1 MFAMHVG
8 VCVLCVSVTLTH
20 NRTSTRDTSDK
31 HVWAKHGD
39 GWGGVGL
46 VGWVGGLGGFGGF
59 GGFVGFV
66 VFDGAI
72 GAGLDRD
79 RESFVSSTTV
89 ICSAPCL
96 VRSLEDCTGVLGE
109 LLWVCVSVL
118 L

>member
-1 MFAMHVG
+1 MGLAG
-8 VCVLCVSVTLTH
+8 
-20 NRTSTRDTSDK
+20 
-31 HVWAKHGD
+31 WA
-39 GWGGVGL
+39 VL